1 MAEAGEEIEVVE
13 QAVAEEETVAEAEI
27 VQTPEPIIKVCS
39 IKLEEVELANVVEIE
54 VYLNLKSWDC
64 EMNAL
69 FSDLQLCI
77 AIFETCFFNVL
88 A

>member
-1 MAEAGEEIEVVE
+1 MGEAEEELEAEA
-13 QAVAEEETVAEAEI
+13 AEETVAVEET
-27 VQTPEPIIKVCS
+27 VQTRDLIIKVCFV
-39 IKLEEVELANVVEIE
+39 KLEEVELANVVEIE